1 MCFSPDPC
9 TRSVARRRYPEA
21 RKGGAIH
28 VYLSDYNTFFGKR
41 QLISFPPDVADRP
54 PLFFLRLEFID
65 LPPDSLMAL
74 LEFSYKS
81 SRKPKPWPEAGGRP
95 FSHRGAF
102 FKKSLKIFKIDLTKG
117 VLSLINIIVT
127 IGLIEIRETGL
138 LNSISIKRRSFS

>member
-1 MCFSPDPC
+1 
-9 TRSVARRRYPEA
+9 
-21 RKGGAIH
+21 
-28 VYLSDYNTFFGKR
+28 
-41 QLISFPPDVADRP
+41 
-54 PLFFLRLEFID
+54 
-65 LPPDSLMAL
+65 MAL

-81 SRKPKPWPEAGGRP
+81 SRKPKPWLEAGGRP
-95 FSHRGAF
+95 FSHQGAF